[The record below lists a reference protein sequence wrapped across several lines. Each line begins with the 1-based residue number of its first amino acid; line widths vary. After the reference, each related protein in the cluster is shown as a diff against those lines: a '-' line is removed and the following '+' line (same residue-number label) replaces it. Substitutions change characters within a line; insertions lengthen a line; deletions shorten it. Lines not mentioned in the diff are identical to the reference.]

1 MTANRL
7 QIAPFSGPRTPL
19 LACTAV
25 CGSRWC
31 GRHFSFIAAMFFA
44 VAFLLGSPQPS
55 QLFAVDDTPAAPPAG
70 PDSAVKSGGDALR
83 SGEEDYPWY
92 DANRDDLRP
101 VVLEQFDDTGKDD
114 TDDNKSPAKMHRG
127 QLSKNAKSSGNGSS
141 DGNDSSSQDDSSSPP
156 PSFNMPEIS
165 APWLIWVA
173 WIIIGGVLVF
183 LAVMLIRAFLNREAK
198 KAKSSDGETVEA
210 EDDSDR
216 LDALPLPA
224 IARPKGTLLEEARRS
239 YEQGDYNTAIVYL
252 YSYQLVKLDQN
263 QWIRLAKGKTNR
275 QYLRELSARGELQ
288 SVLARTMI
296 PFEDVYFGNHPLD
309 RTRFEACWN
318 EVERFNRLVERAPA

>member
-1 MTANRL
+1 VFGNRCRVRRSSCFRL
-7 QIAPFSGPRTPL
+7 PL
-19 LACTAV
+19 FV
-25 CGSRWC
+25 VVS
-31 GRHFSFIAAMFFA
+31 
-44 VAFLLGSPQPS
+44 LLTVPLSS
-55 QLFAVDDTPAAPPAG
+55 KLFADDDPPVAPAIG

-83 SGEEDYPWY
+83 SDDQNYPWY
-92 DANRDDLRP
+92 DADHDDLRP
-101 VVLEQFDDTGKDD
+101 VVLRRVKDTGKDD
-114 TDDNKSPAKMHRG
+114 SDDDRSPAKNDRD
-127 QLSKNAKSSGNGSS
+127 QLPTHGKSSVNGPS
-141 DGNDSSSQDDSSSPP
+141 DGSDSSSQDDPSSPP
-156 PSFNMPEIS
+156 PSLNMPEIS

-183 LAVMLIRAFLNREAK
+183 LAVMLIRAFLNREAR

-210 EDDSDR
+210 EDDGDR

-224 IARPKGTLLEEARRS
+224 VARPKGTLLEEARRS

-288 SVLARTMI
+288 SVLARTMV
-296 PFEDVYFGNHPLD
+296 PFEDVYFGSHPLD
-309 RTRFEACWN
+309 RARFEACWN
-318 EVERFNRLVERAPA
+318 EVERFNRLVERASA